1 MYCCY
6 CTEENL
12 MAINMEPRGRFGAA
26 LANALNSKE
35 MSLKDL
41 ALKLDVSYEAVRKL
55 YLNLSL
61 PPRLTLKE
69 ICRLLDLKF
78 KEMEPL
84 VVQDRMDRQ
93 YGSAR
98 YNAEGRD
105 PRLAEVEPLLSQ
117 LDETRYKAAL
127 AMLRGLARDVR
138 LGR

>member
-1 MYCCY
+1 
-6 CTEENL
+6 
-12 MAINMEPRGRFGAA
+12 MAINMEPNGRFGAA
-26 LANALNSKE
+26 LATALNSKG
-35 MSLKDL
+35 MSLNDL
-41 ALKLDVSYEAVRKL
+41 AEQLDVSYEAVRKL

-84 VVQDRMDRQ
+84 VLQDRMDRQ

-98 YNAEGRD
+98 YQAEGRN

-127 AMLRGLARDVR
+127 AMLRGLARDIR